1 MRRLVWIVL
10 LLIATTG
17 VQAQASTPKPG
28 DPPVLAKITISPSAD
43 QGSVTISGSSGAVFA
58 NAYLSIRNL
67 YTDATAYTQAGVTGN
82 FTTSIAGT
90 DDTPFWIS
98 PSSQRLIPEGQTP
111 PAFTTG
117 SLPGGPGVI
126 VYRLSHTAPATP
138 PATQIAIDGDL
149 SDWNTYPDAKHF
161 DKGTRA
167 VYALWNLN
175 SLYVAFSGSYVTTA
189 YTKLQL
195 RFTIDLDSYTLT
207 FDPRQARPADLV
219 MVNPAQRDLGTLIV
233 AAQQASDI
241 ELRIPLS
248 FVERPAQVSLDSVSW
263 LNADGKQIS
272 ADTID
277 ASLKQQQA
285 DDGILHP
292 TISGSPT
299 PFALSGALGE
309 NGDTWSIQ
317 GQAAGQSFLPGDTLN
332 IQMSVD
338 YGSSDVASD
347 TQMIGV
353 LALQPIARSA
363 DGKVHLVGGIS
374 TNNGWS
380 TMLTPSG
387 MPIDNLDSSV
397 TLGEATAQP
406 YQMIRGADDVR
417 FPLDFSVMI
426 PADLP
431 SGLYVPLFKG
441 YTQPAKANRVAWDS
455 GLPARLPLILNIGA
469 VHNVRL
475 LWTLFADDPSSGSRG
490 ILPDEDR
497 SYAALSNRVRFD
509 SPTYILQP
517 FKPGTTEPIGYPL
530 EPYLLDE
537 LSNSY
542 TDSSAPLIPFV
553 FPAGQLRAK
562 VTLPDGTVDDLG
574 STEIAQN
581 QLSTAAQ
588 DERTLFGAQ
597 SPIDEF
603 RLSTLNPKFSAY
615 KFTHYG
621 DYRITLMGSLQ
632 DAFGNQYQGGGTYH
646 VVAAEPL
653 DLIPGALSGTP
664 FEVGDS
670 LNFGLHLSPGVP
682 ADITEVVTVYPLDS
696 IAPITQKITGKA
708 NSNGYFQPTTPFV
721 FNTPGEYIIDYE
733 ARYTDAANRLWAAS
747 LRSAGVIAS
756 PDSTIVAHGA
766 RGLPDVISDQ
776 RPAWFSLP
784 QYEQSANVNPDPV
797 TLNFPY
803 HSGDIEWVDDGSGNL
818 IRSVIRVQELGV
830 QDFARWLTSTLPNYV
845 SDNHI
850 ALAQLA
856 NQGEMPVAMIGQGGD
871 SAALHP
877 DQIASDSYS
886 YVSAVRP
893 NVTVRQYVS
902 GGEDGGLP
910 LRWDEDDPL
919 NRQIGAGSN
928 GNAPNDVIFLFGG
941 AVIREAKV
949 RDTAIYGALAVVTD
963 NDTPRIYPPDRGS
976 AGGPDGGP
984 LLTINNQPVDMFIDM
999 TGVQPGERL
1008 MVGDTVAV
1016 AGQVAPTIAAT
1027 VTTTFTSPSGKVTR
1041 FTSQANAIGYDFD
1054 PASQFTVD
1062 EPGVWSVGVHVE
1074 EMGVT
1079 SAGTIMP
1086 PAPEGSVLGA
1096 QNEQFSIYV
1105 LPQNSTPLAWNPLL
1119 MDTIIPIVS
1128 PYNFSFTLPSDWKQI
1143 QVYHTLTTPG
1153 LIIEDG
1159 QIHANGRSFSYTYSE
1174 PLQNRAFPNLETDG
1188 RSGLYLSDVR
1198 TLTFVATGV
1207 DASGKQQIRSRT
1219 FTLMHDRLITTE

>member
-1 MRRLVWIVL
+1 MRRLLWIVL
-10 LLIATTG
+10 LFIAATG
-17 VQAQASTPKPG
+17 VQAQPSAPQPG
-28 DPPVLAKITISPSAD
+28 DPPVLAKITISPPAD
-43 QGSVTISGSSGAVFA
+43 NGTVTISGSSGAVFSS
-58 NAYLSIRNL
+58 AYLSIRNL
-67 YTDATAYTQAGVTGN
+67 YTGATAYTQAGATGS
-82 FTTSIAGT
+82 FIVSIAGT
-90 DDTPFWIS
+90 SDTPFWIS
-98 PSSQRLIPEGQTP
+98 PSSQRLIPQGQTP
-111 PAFTTG
+111 PTYGTG

-126 VYRLSHTAPATP
+126 VYSLSHTAPASTP
-138 PATQIAIDGDL
+138 TTQIAIDGDL
-149 SDWNTYPDAKHF
+149 SDWNAYPDAKHF

-167 VYALWNLN
+167 VDALWNLD
-175 SLYVAFSGSYVTTA
+175 SLYVAFSGSYATTDYA
-189 YTKLQL
+189 KLQL

-207 FDPRQARPADLV
+207 LDPRQAQPADLV
-219 MVNPAQRDLGTLIV
+219 MVNPAQRDLGPLIV
-233 AAQQASDI
+233 ASRQASAI
-241 ELRIPLS
+241 ELRVPLS
-248 FVERPAQVSLDSVSW
+248 FVERPAQVSLDSINW
-263 LNADGKQIS
+263 LDADGKQIS

-285 DDGILHP
+285 ADGVLHP
-292 TISGSPT
+292 PMSGTLT
-299 PFALSGALGE
+299 PFALAGALGQ
-309 NGDTWSIQ
+309 NGATWSIQ
-317 GQAAGQSFLPGDTLN
+317 GQADKRSFLPGDTLN
-332 IQMSVD
+332 LQMSVD
-338 YGSSDVASD
+338 YGSSAVAAD

-380 TMLTPSG
+380 TLLTPSG

-397 TLGEATAQP
+397 TLGEAAAQP

-431 SGLYVPLFKG
+431 SGLYVPFFRG
-441 YTQPAKANRVAWDS
+441 YTQPAKANRIAWDS
-455 GLPARLPLILNIGA
+455 GAPARLPLVLNIGE
-469 VHNVRL
+469 VSDVRL
-475 LWTLFADDPSSGSRG
+475 LWTLFADDPSNGSRG

-517 FKPGTTEPIGYPL
+517 FKPGTTEPVSYPL

-542 TDSSAPLIPFV
+542 ADSSAPLIPFT
-553 FPAGQLRAK
+553 FPGGQLQAQ

-574 STEIAQN
+574 SARIVQN
-581 QLSTAAQ
+581 QLSTADQ
-588 DERTLFGAQ
+588 DERSLFGAQ
-597 SPIDEF
+597 SPVDEF
-603 RLSTLNPKFSAY
+603 RLSTLNPKFNAY

-621 DYRITLMGSLQ
+621 DYQITLTGSLN

-646 VVAAEPL
+646 VIAAEPL
-653 DLIPGALSGTP
+653 DLLPGALSGTP
-664 FEVGDS
+664 FEVGDA

-682 ADITEVVTVYPLDS
+682 ADITEMVTVYPLDG
-696 IAPITQKITGKA
+696 IAPIQQKITGKA
-708 NSNGYFQPTTPFV
+708 NSNGYFQPTTRFV
-721 FNTPGEYIIDYE
+721 FNTPGEYVIDYE
-733 ARYTDAANRLWAAS
+733 ARYTDSANRLWAAS
-747 LRSAGVIAS
+747 LRSAGVIAA

-766 RGLPDVISDQ
+766 RGLPDVVSDQ

-784 QYEQSANVNPDPV
+784 QYEQAANVNPDPV
-797 TLNFPY
+797 ALNFPY
-803 HSGDIEWVDDGSGNL
+803 HSGDVLWVDDGSASL
-818 IRSVIRVQELGV
+818 IRPVIRVQELGV
-830 QDFARWLTSTLPNYV
+830 QDFAKWLTSTLPDYV
-845 SDNHI
+845 SDSHV
-850 ALAQLA
+850 ALRQLA
-856 NQGEMPVAMIGQGGD
+856 DAGEMPVAMIGEGGS

-877 DQIASDSYS
+877 DQTASDSYT

-919 NRQIGAGSN
+919 NRQIGAGSE
-928 GNAPNDVIFLFGG
+928 GTAPGDVIFLFGG
-941 AVIREAKV
+941 AVVREVKV
-949 RDTAIYGALAVVTD
+949 RDTAIYGALAVVTA

-984 LLTINNQPVDMFIDM
+984 LLTLNNQPVDMFIDL

-1008 MVGDTVAV
+1008 TVGDTIAV
-1016 AGQVAPTIAAT
+1016 AGQVAPTVPAT
-1027 VTTTFTSPSGKVTR
+1027 VTTTFTAPSGKVIQ
-1041 FTSQANAIGYDFD
+1041 FTSQANAVGYDFD
-1054 PASQFTVD
+1054 PSSQFTVD
-1062 EPGVWSVGVHVE
+1062 EPGVWTVGVHVGE
-1074 EMGVT
+1074 TGVT
-1079 SAGTIMP
+1079 SAGVITP
-1086 PAPEGSVLGA
+1086 PAPQGSVLGA

-1105 LPQNSTPLAWNPLL
+1105 LPQNSQPLAWNPLL

-1128 PYNFSFTLPSDWKQI
+1128 PYNFSFTLPSDWNQI
-1143 QVYHTLTTPG
+1143 KVYHTLTTPG

-1159 QIHANGRSFSYTYSE
+1159 ALRANGRSFSYTYSE

-1188 RSGLYLSDVR
+1188 RSGLSLSDVR